1 MAKMALCVNKIEDIV
16 ALLKEENKTI
26 DTYLVDREI
35 CEKPEN
41 QFLQIIPYVTFY
53 NVDKENGKLNIIQ
66 YIRASKGNEDRLYAK
81 TSIGFGGHIDN
92 LMDISS
98 SECCTLEDGA
108 THFVMNKSELFATI
122 FETANREIKEELG
135 EELLNKLNI
144 KFNIFDTAFFT
155 GDMSEEVNKV
165 HLGVSIPVELPEEQ
179 YKLFFDTIKIN
190 TEEID
195 KIDSMVVNLKN
206 IIEEMNI
213 DTVLNSVQNE
223 LKVKNNMEDWSLRVF
238 DYITR
243 KVIYNILKDVTY
255 EDLITVSKEKEK
267 NVVAQ

>member
-1 MAKMALCVNKIEDIV
+1 MVKMALCVNKIEDIIE
-16 ALLKEENKTI
+16 LLKEENKTI
-26 DTYLVDREI
+26 DSYLVSREI

-53 NVDKENGKLNIIQ
+53 NVDKENGKLNIVQ

-92 LMDISS
+92 LTDINFSERFALDDGSS
-98 SECCTLEDGA
+98 
-108 THFVMNKSELFATI
+108 HFVMNKSELFSTI
-122 FETANREIKEELG
+122 FNTANREIKEELG

-144 KFNIFDTAFFT
+144 RYYISDTAFFT

-165 HLGVSIPVELPEEQ
+165 HLGVSIPVELSKEQ

-190 TEEID
+190 KEEID
-195 KIDSMVVNLKN
+195 KIDSMTVNLKN

-223 LKVKNNMEDWSLRVF
+223 LKNQNNMEDWSLRVF
-238 DYITR
+238 DYVTR